1 VSLGRHRACGENP
14 ATLPRYTGS
23 VPAGTHL
30 LFELGAVLLLGLNL
44 IGTI

>member
-1 VSLGRHRACGENP
+1 VSLGRHRACSKNP

-23 VPAGTHL
+23 APVGTH
-30 LFELGAVLLLGLNL
+30 LFELGALLLLGLNL